1 MSTRPTIL
9 LLITK
14 SDVGGA
20 QVHVLEILRNLQHRY
35 HFILAAG
42 EDDYLTEQAH
52 KLGIE
57 VRLLQHLKRPINLRQ
72 DRLAYLECIAL
83 LKEIQ
88 PDLLHTH
95 SSKAGVIGRLAAWRT
110 GVKSLFTAHG
120 WAFTE
125 GAPAIQRI
133 YGLLLESLL
142 CRLAGRVV
150 TISEYDQKLAQ
161 RYHVGSAKR
170 RYLVRN
176 GISVPQGIEPE
187 PGDPVNTE
195 NLHSSLKILTI
206 GRLSPVKNHL
216 MLVEALAGLSI
227 PFAATIIGEGECHAA
242 LARRIGELG
251 LDDKVQLAGEVTD
264 LHAYLCRADL
274 FVLSSNYEGLPL
286 SVLEAM
292 SMGLPVVSTDVG
304 GVSEAVLEGQTGL
317 LSARGDTTALTKN
330 IEKLAASTDLCAR
343 LSERARQHYEEN
355 FTAQRMIK
363 ELEVVYMKCL

>member
-20 QVHVLEILRNLQHRY
+20 QVHVLEILQHLQHRY

-42 EDDYLTEQAH
+42 EDDYLTVQARH
-52 KLGIE
+52 LGIE
-57 VRLLQHLKRPINLRQ
+57 VRLLQHLKRPINIQQ
-72 DRLAYLECIAL
+72 DRLAYLECVAL
-83 LKEIQ
+83 LKEVQ
-88 PDLLHTH
+88 PNLLHTH
-95 SSKAGVIGRLAAWRT
+95 SSKAGVIGRLAAWHL

-125 GAPAIQRI
+125 GAPRIQRM

-142 CRLAGRVV
+142 CRLVGSVV
-150 TISEYDQKLAQ
+150 TISEYDQRLAQ

-176 GISVPQGIEPE
+176 GVSKPQGAGKDQADSLTDRHPA
-187 PGDPVNTE
+187 P
-195 NLHSSLKILTI
+195 LKILTI

-216 MLVEALAGLSI
+216 MLVEALAGLAM
-227 PFAATIIGEGECHAA
+227 PFEATIIGEGECHDRVAS
-242 LARRIGELG
+242 RISVLG
-251 LDDKVQLAGEVTD
+251 LNDKVQMPGEVTD
-264 LHAYLCRADL
+264 LYKYLCAADI

-304 GVSEAVLEGQTGL
+304 GVSEAVLAGQTGL
-317 LSARGDTTALTKN
+317 LSPRGDAQALRMN
-330 IEKLAASTDLCAR
+330 IEKLAEDAPL
-343 LSERARQHYEEN
+343 RARFSDQARVHYREN
-355 FTAQRMIK
+355 FTAKRMVD
-363 ELEVVYMKCL
+363 ELDAVYVKCL